1 MHRRLLTV
9 TGVSGVLA
17 ATCLM
22 ASCGGTTA
30 APASTTANSTTGT
43 GGAAVSTSSSKAP
56 IVVGGDGD
64 LLEPGVPEGFA
75 AGIYRFNKAGGIGG
89 RQIKFVGFLNDGF
102 SAQTNLTNAQQLVLN
117 DHVTAIVPFDS
128 ALASGATASFL
139 SQNKVPFIGWNTS
152 SAFLAA
158 PTWGF
163 GINGNQG
170 NPNVQGLAGNQ
181 QLLAM
186 TGNTSTPK
194 KLKVAYIAE
203 NIAPGITANKA
214 LASSAKAAGID
225 VVYEGAPIAVAGTTS
240 YAPYAQAIMASG
252 ANEAFET
259 LDAPDA
265 VGLAAALKAAGFRGI
280 IVNGVTYV
288 PGQLAG
294 QPNEAAALNG
304 VYVVDQFPA
313 DENHTPAVIQARKDL
328 ASTGQPPNLTSG
340 VSVGYWSAIVFE
352 QMLKATLVAVG
363 GNPDNIT
370 GAALQKTVNSGFV
383 YTDPIP
389 GGIGTEYFPAAETI
403 PTGCDTIVQ
412 TTGTTFK
419 QIAPYQCSAI
429 NGATKKVVD
438 QKTGQ

>member
-1 MHRRLLTV
+1 MHRRLPATAV
-9 TGVSGVLA
+9 VLA
-17 ATCLM
+17 VLSATC
-22 ASCGGTTA
+22 GVTTA
-30 APASTTANSTTGT
+30 LTAGSASATTSNS
-43 GGAAVSTSSSKAP
+43 P

-64 LLEPGVPEGFA
+64 LLSPGVPQGFQ
-75 AGIYRFNKAGGIGG
+75 AGIYRFNKSGGLNG
-89 RQIKFVGFLNDGF
+89 RKIKFVGFLNDSF

-117 DHVTAIVPFDS
+117 DHAMAVVPFDS
-128 ALASGATASFL
+128 ALAGGATATFL
-139 SQNKVPFIGWNTS
+139 SHSKVPFIGWNTS

-186 TGNTSTPK
+186 TGNTKTPK

-214 LASSAKAAGID
+214 LAGSARAAGLS
-225 VVYEGAPIAVAGTTS
+225 VVYQGSPIAVLGTTS
-240 YAPYAQAIMASG
+240 YAPYAQAIIASG

-265 VGLAAALKAAGFRGI
+265 VGLAAALKAAGFKGI
-280 IVNGVTYV
+280 IVNGVTYM
-288 PGQLAG
+288 PGQLAS
-294 QPNEAAALNG
+294 QPNQAAALNG

-313 DENHTPAVIQARKDL
+313 DENGSPAVKQAQKDL
-328 ASTGQPPNLTSG
+328 VSTGQPPHLTSG

-352 QMLKATLVAVG
+352 QMLRATLKAVG
-363 GNPDNIT
+363 GDPNKVT
-370 GAALQKTVNSGFV
+370 GASLQKTVNSGFV
-383 YTDPIP
+383 YTDPIA
-389 GGIGTEYFPAAETI
+389 GGIGTEYFPAAETV
-403 PTGCDTIVQ
+403 PTGCDTIVK

-429 NGATKKVVD
+429 NVITKKVVN
-438 QKTGQ
+438 QKTGH